1 MAAAAPLGCDFV
13 PSLRCAMD
21 SAWGFISGCF
31 LATSMVFVFAAW
43 LVCELHAGL
52 CPLRL
57 RHGFST
63 SRRIVPTSVG
73 TRFFLSDFLLDSNF
87 GDFSCSTTSCLR
99 WRQRQHFSDFTA
111 RLLPTPSTPEEA
123 EVTSDFR
130 NFVEQHQF
138 YVPNLHF
145 SRPTSG
151 PDQGTSCEHLAGPS
165 LLVEPLRGDLWT
177 SGALLR
183 QGGGPTSGPRTGAPQ
198 LEPLRGDELLLRGQR
213 VLHALQERR
222 RLLGVTSAGTTGEQ
236 TSVAGDFVV

>member
-111 RLLPTPSTPEEA
+111 RLC
-123 EVTSDFR
+123 
-130 NFVEQHQF
+130 QH
-138 YVPNLHF
+138 PRLRRKRRLHQ
-145 SRPTSG
+145 TSG
-151 PDQGTSCEHLAGPS
+151 TSWSSTSFTFRTSTSHD
-165 LLVEPLRGDLWT
+165 PLRVQTRGLPANIWLDLRY
-177 SGALLR
+177 SSSHFEAICGLR
-183 QGGGPTSGPRTGAPQ
+183 VHFYGKEA
-198 LEPLRGDELLLRGQR
+198 
-213 VLHALQERR
+213 A
-222 RLLGVTSAGTTGEQ
+222 RLLGRGREHLNWSHFAGMSYFSVDNVCYTHFKNVDDFLESLRLGRQVSKLLLPETS
-236 TSVAGDFVV
+236 